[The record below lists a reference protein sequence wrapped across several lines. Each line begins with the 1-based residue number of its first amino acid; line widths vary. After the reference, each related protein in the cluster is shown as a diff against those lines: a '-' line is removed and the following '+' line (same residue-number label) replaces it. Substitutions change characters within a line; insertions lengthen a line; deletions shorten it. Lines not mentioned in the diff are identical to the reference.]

1 VSEAGDALRQMAD
14 RADNEG
20 GRAAAEAMAGAGRD
34 EIQRKLGQR
43 SHARG
48 TPTPSAPG
56 TPPARVSGAL
66 QGSIHADPPAGGG
79 GLWYAYVGP
88 RGVVYAGI
96 QQHGGQAGRN
106 HASHLPPRPYMDVHG
121 AYARI
126 AQAGA
131 SAFYRV
137 VIGG

>member
-1 VSEAGDALRQMAD
+1 MSEAGDALRRMAD
-14 RADNEG
+14 KADNEG

-43 SHARG
+43 SHGRG

-56 TPPARVSGAL
+56 TPPARISGAL
-66 QGSIHADPPAGGG
+66 QGSIHAAPPAGGG
-79 GLWYAYVGP
+79 GYWYAYVGP

-96 QQHGGQAGRN
+96 QQHGGEAGRN
-106 HASHLPPRPYMDVHG
+106 HASHLPPRPYMDVSG

-126 AQAGA
+126 SQAGA